1 MTVGLRKAPDP
12 MSNEELS
19 PALDLETASLVSPVV
34 SSRRFASRVG
44 WTFATRLSM
53 VAGGG
58 GSSIVVARWLG
69 ARGLGQLSVVNIT
82 VGLALQ
88 ITRLRLPSAHI
99 SFVAKAPKP
108 LPGSASTH
116 LLFAA

>member
-1 MTVGLRKAPDP
+1 MTAGARKAPDL
-12 MSNEELS
+12 MSNEDLS

-58 GSSIVVARWLG
+58 GASIGLARLLG
-69 ARGLGQLSVVNIT
+69 SRGLRQLPVVHSNL
-82 VGLALQ
+82 VLALQ
-88 ITRLRLPSAHI
+88 IPNLPCP
-99 SFVAKAPKP
+99 FVLA
-108 LPGSASTH
+108 
-116 LLFAA
+116 LLAAAD